1 MTWLKTITNT
11 EENNFTVKKKK
22 TLVTPLPTVKCSN
35 QVQANKSVVED
46 QM

>member
-11 EENNFTVKKKK
+11 EENIFTVKKKK